1 LAQLPDH
8 DTASDLPDAT
18 GGLGRRALR
27 NTALILAARVIS
39 RLIAL
44 VTVFATAS
52 HLRDARFGDF
62 NTVVTVTALISPVVL
77 DLGFNVLYQR
87 EGARR
92 PSEVERYLQ
101 NLMSVRVLLAV
112 IAFPVLAVALYAL
125 RLGDLLLPGFV
136 LMVLTSY
143 ANLLR
148 YTLYALQRLGF
159 EAIAI
164 VLESLLL
171 LGLTLFGV
179 LNHQGVPYFLWAYVA
194 MYAFDCIFFSVL
206 LRVLNIARL
215 RWRFEPAL
223 IRQWFWMG
231 LPFAVTFVLT
241 TLYWKLDV
249 PLLKLFKTS
258 AEVGWYSFA
267 YKPFEALLFVPITM
281 LGVVLPA
288 LAVYQRDSLDR
299 LRAAVTMFFKALV
312 LVGWPVSVGVV
323 VLAYPLA
330 GLWSGF
336 YPQSIPALQ
345 ILGLAYVF
353 AFVNNAFIGALTV
366 LDRQAAYA
374 RAAGIS
380 LVVNLVLNLILIPP
394 FGYIAASWTTV
405 ATEVVLVAA
414 GWWLTAKHLGNLHLP
429 AASWRPLLAGAV
441 MGAVLIPLR
450 DVQGDAVVLVVLLG
464 VAVYAAAVVLVRAV
478 TPEELRFVRTALRRP
493 S

>member
-1 LAQLPDH
+1 VP
-8 DTASDLPDAT
+8 TA
-18 GGLGRRALR
+18 GLGSRALR
-27 NTALILAARVIS
+27 NTVLILGARVVS

-52 HLRDARFGDF
+52 SLKDARFGDF
-62 NTVVTVTALISPVVL
+62 NTVVTVTALVAPVFL
-77 DLGFNVLYQR
+77 DLGFNILYQR

-92 PSEVERYLQ
+92 PSEIERYLQ
-101 NLMSVRVLLAV
+101 NLMSARLILAV
-112 IAFPVLAVALYAL
+112 ISFPVLAVALYFL
-125 RLGDLLLPGFV
+125 QLSDLLIPGYL

-179 LNHQGVPYFLWAYVA
+179 FNHMGVSYFLWAYVA
-194 MYAFDCIFFSVL
+194 TYAFDCIFFSVL
-206 LRVLNIARL
+206 LRSLKIARF
-215 RWRFEPAL
+215 RWRFEPQL
-223 IRQWFWMG
+223 LRQWFWMG

-249 PLLKLFKTS
+249 PLLKLFKSS

-267 YKPFEALLFVPITM
+267 YKPFEAMLFVPITM
-281 LGVVLPA
+281 LGVVLPV
-288 LAVYQRDSLDR
+288 LAVYQRSSMDR
-299 LRAAVTMFFKALV
+299 LRAAVTMFFKAL
-312 LVGWPVSVGVV
+312 LMVGWPLSVGVV
-323 VLAYPLA
+323 LLATPLA

-336 YPQSIPALQ
+336 YPQSVPALR
-345 ILGLAYVF
+345 ILALAFVF

-366 LDRQAAYA
+366 IDRQATYA
-374 RAAGIS
+374 KAAGIS
-380 LVVNLVLNLILIPP
+380 LAVNLVLNLILIPP

-405 ATEVVLVAA
+405 VTEAVLVAA
-414 GWWLTAKHLGNLHLP
+414 GWWLTARHLGKLHLA
-429 AASWRPLLAGAV
+429 AASWRPILAGVV
-441 MGAVLIPLR
+441 MGVVLYPLR

-464 VAVYAAAVVLVRAV
+464 IAVYAAAVVLLRAM
-478 TPEELRFVRTALRRP
+478 TREEIEFVRGALGRR

>member
-1 LAQLPDH
+1 MPDH
-8 DTASDLPDAT
+8 DASQDVPPIPRA
-18 GGLGRRALR
+18 GIGSRALR
-27 NTALILAARVIS
+27 NTVLILGARVVS

-44 VTVFATAS
+44 VTVFATAA

-62 NTVVTVTALISPVVL
+62 NTVVTVTALVAPVFL
-77 DLGFNVLYQR
+77 DLGFNILYQR

-92 PSEVERYLQ
+92 PAEIERYLQ
-101 NLMSVRVLLAV
+101 NLLSARVILALV
-112 IAFPVLAVALYAL
+112 SMPVLAVALYFL
-125 RLGDLLLPGFV
+125 KLTDLLIPGYV

-171 LGLTLFGV
+171 LAFTLYGV
-179 LNHQGVPYFLWAYVA
+179 LNNQGVAYFLWAYVA
-194 MYAFDCIFFSVL
+194 MYAFDCIFFSLL
-206 LRVLNIARL
+206 LRSLKIARF

-223 IRQWFWMG
+223 LRQWFWMG

-249 PLLKLFKTS
+249 PLLKLFRTS
-258 AEVGWYSFA
+258 DEVGWYSLA

-281 LGVVLPA
+281 LGVVLPV
-288 LAVYQRDSLDR
+288 LAVYQRTSEDR
-299 LRAAVTMFFKALV
+299 LRTAVRMFFKAL
-312 LVGWPVSVGVV
+312 LMLGWPLSIGVI

-366 LDRQAAYA
+366 LDRQATYA
-374 RAAGIS
+374 KAAGLS
-380 LVVNLVLNLILIPP
+380 LAVNLLLNLILIPP

-405 ATEVVLVAA
+405 ATEMVLVGA
-414 GWWLTAKHLGNLHLP
+414 GWWLTARHLGKLRLT
-429 AASWRPLLAGAV
+429 AASWRPILAGVA
-441 MGAVLIPLR
+441 MGAVLYPLR
-450 DVQGDAVVLVVLLG
+450 GVTGDAVGLVVLLG
-464 VAVYAAAVVLVRAV
+464 VAVYGAAILLLRAMSS
-478 TPEELRFVRTALRRP
+478 EEIQFLRAALRRQ

>member
-1 LAQLPDH
+1 LPDH
-8 DTASDLPDAT
+8 DAAQDAHSSPTA
-18 GGLGRRALR
+18 GLGSRALR
-27 NTALILAARVIS
+27 NTVLILGARVVS

-52 HLRDARFGDF
+52 TLRDARFGDF
-62 NTVVTVTALISPVVL
+62 NTVVTVAALVAPVFL
-77 DLGFNVLYQR
+77 DLGFNILYQR

-92 PSEVERYLQ
+92 PAEIERYLQ
-101 NLMSVRVLLAV
+101 NLMSARVILAV
-112 IAFPVLAVALYAL
+112 IALPVLAAALYFL
-125 RLGDLLLPGFV
+125 RLGDLLIPGYV

-179 LNHQGVPYFLWAYVA
+179 INKQGVAYFLWAYVA

-206 LRVLNIARL
+206 LRSLKIVRF

-223 IRQWFWMG
+223 LRRWFWMG

-249 PLLKLFKTS
+249 PLLKLFKGS

-267 YKPFEALLFVPITM
+267 YKPFDALLFVPITM
-281 LGVVLPA
+281 LGVVLPV
-288 LAVYQRDSLDR
+288 LAVYQRSSPER
-299 LRAAVTMFFKALV
+299 LRDAVGMFFKAL
-312 LVGWPVSVGVV
+312 LMLGWPLSVGVV

-336 YPQSIPALQ
+336 FAQSIPALQ
-345 ILGLAYVF
+345 ILALAWAF

-366 LDRQAAYA
+366 IDRQATYA

-380 LVVNLVLNLILIPP
+380 LIVNLVLNLILIPP

-405 ATEVVLVAA
+405 ATEVVLVGT
-414 GWWLTAKHLGNLHLP
+414 GWWLTERHLGHLHLT
-429 AASWRPLLAGAV
+429 AASWRPILAGVVMGAALYPLRNVHGYLVALAVLLGLAVYAGAV
-441 MGAVLIPLR
+441 
-450 DVQGDAVVLVVLLG
+450 VLLK
-464 VAVYAAAVVLVRAV
+464 AITR
-478 TPEELRFVRTALRRP
+478 EEMQFLRSALKR
-493 S
+493 ST

>member
-1 LAQLPDH
+1 
-8 DTASDLPDAT
+8 
-18 GGLGRRALR
+18 
-27 NTALILAARVIS
+27 LILGARVVS

-52 HLRDARFGDF
+52 SLKDARFGDF
-62 NTVVTVTALISPVVL
+62 NTVVTVTALVAPVFL
-77 DLGFNVLYQR
+77 DLGFNILYQR

-92 PSEVERYLQ
+92 PSEIERYLQ
-101 NLMSVRVLLAV
+101 NLMSARLILAV
-112 IAFPVLAVALYAL
+112 ISFPVLAVALYFL
-125 RLGDLLLPGFV
+125 QLSDLLIPGYL

-179 LNHQGVPYFLWAYVA
+179 FNHMGVSYFLWAYVA
-194 MYAFDCIFFSVL
+194 TYAFDCIFFSVL
-206 LRVLNIARL
+206 LRSLKIARF
-215 RWRFEPAL
+215 RWRFEPQL
-223 IRQWFWMG
+223 LRQWFWMG

-249 PLLKLFKTS
+249 PLLKLFKSS

-267 YKPFEALLFVPITM
+267 YKPFEAMLFVPITM
-281 LGVVLPA
+281 LGVVLPV
-288 LAVYQRDSLDR
+288 LAVYQRSSMDR
-299 LRAAVTMFFKALV
+299 LRAAVTMFFKAL
-312 LVGWPVSVGVV
+312 LMVGWPLSVGVAL
-323 VLAYPLA
+323 LATPLA

-336 YPQSIPALQ
+336 YPQSVPALR
-345 ILGLAYVF
+345 ILALAFVF

-366 LDRQAAYA
+366 IDRQATYA
-374 RAAGIS
+374 KAAGIS
-380 LVVNLVLNLILIPP
+380 LAVNLVLNLILIPP

-405 ATEVVLVAA
+405 VTEAVLVAA
-414 GWWLTAKHLGNLHLP
+414 GWWLTARHLGKLHLA
-429 AASWRPLLAGAV
+429 AASWRPILAGVV
-441 MGAVLIPLR
+441 MGVVLYPLR

-464 VAVYAAAVVLVRAV
+464 IAVYAAAVVLLRAM
-478 TPEELRFVRTALRRP
+478 TREEIEFVRGALGRR

>member
-1 LAQLPDH
+1 MPDH
-8 DTASDLPDAT
+8 DAAQDALPIPTA
-18 GGLGRRALR
+18 GLGSRALR
-27 NTALILAARVIS
+27 NTVLILSARVVS

-52 HLRDARFGDF
+52 ALHDAGFGVF
-62 NTVVTVTALISPVVL
+62 NAVVTVTALVAPVFL
-77 DLGFNVLYQR
+77 DLGFNILYQR

-92 PSEVERYLQ
+92 PSEIERYLQ
-101 NLMSVRVLLAV
+101 NLMSARLILAV
-112 IAFPVLAVALYAL
+112 IALPVLAVSLYFL
-125 RLGDLLLPGFV
+125 KLTDLLVPGYL

-179 LNHQGVPYFLWAYVA
+179 VNHQGVAYFLWAYVA

-206 LRVLNIARL
+206 LHLLKIARF
-215 RWRFEPAL
+215 RWRFEPNL
-223 IRQWFWMG
+223 LRQWLWMG

-249 PLLKLFKTS
+249 PLLKLFKSS
-258 AEVGWYSFA
+258 AEVGWYSLA

-281 LGVVLPA
+281 LGVALPV
-288 LAVYQRDSLDR
+288 LAVYQRASLDR
-299 LRAAVTMFFKALV
+299 LRTAVTMFFKAL
-312 LVGWPVSVGVV
+312 LMLGWPLSIGVV
-323 VLAYPLA
+323 ILAYPLA
-330 GLWSGF
+330 SLWPPF
-336 YPQSIPALQ
+336 FPQAIPALQ
-345 ILGLAYVF
+345 ILALAFVF
-353 AFVNNAFIGALTV
+353 AFVNNAFIGTLTV
-366 LDRQAAYA
+366 IDRQATYA
-374 RAAGIS
+374 RAVGAS

-405 ATEVVLVAA
+405 ATEVVLVAL
-414 GWWLTAKHLGNLHLP
+414 GWWLTARHLGDLHLV
-429 AASWRPLLAGAV
+429 AASWRPMLAGVV
-441 MGAVLIPLR
+441 MGAALYPFKDVHGEVVL
-450 DVQGDAVVLVVLLG
+450 LVVLLG
-464 VAVYAAAVVLVRAV
+464 MAVYAAAAVLLRAM
-478 TPEELRFVRTALRRP
+478 TREEIQFIRTALLRRQ

>member
-1 LAQLPDH
+1 LPEH
-8 DTASDLPDAT
+8 DAPQDALPT
-18 GGLGRRALR
+18 PPTGLGTRALR
-27 NTALILAARVIS
+27 NTLLILSARVVS

-52 HLRDARFGDF
+52 RLGDARFGVF
-62 NTVVTVTALISPVVL
+62 NVVVTVTALVAPVFL
-77 DLGFNVLYQR
+77 DLGFNILYQL

-92 PSEVERYLQ
+92 PSEIERYLQ
-101 NLMSVRVLLAV
+101 NLMSARLILAV
-112 IAFPVLAVALYAL
+112 IALPFLAAALYFL
-125 RLGDLLLPGFV
+125 RLSDLLVPGYV

-179 LNHQGVPYFLWAYVA
+179 FTHQGVAYFLWAYVA
-194 MYAFDCIFFSVL
+194 MYAFDCIFFAVL
-206 LRVLNIARL
+206 LRSLKIARF

-223 IRQWFWMG
+223 LRRWFWMG

-249 PLLKLFKTS
+249 PLLQLFRTS
-258 AEVGWYSFA
+258 AEVGWYSLA

-281 LGVVLPA
+281 LGVVVPV
-288 LAVYQRDSLDR
+288 LAVYQRTSNDR
-299 LRAAVTMFFKALV
+299 LRPAVALFFKAL
-312 LVGWPVSVGVV
+312 LMLGWPLSVGMI

-336 YPQSIPALQ
+336 FPQSIPALQ
-345 ILGLAYVF
+345 ILALAYAF
-353 AFVNNAFIGALTV
+353 AFVNNAFIGALTA
-366 LDRQAAYA
+366 LDKQATYA
-374 RAAGIS
+374 RAAGAS

-405 ATEVVLVAA
+405 ATEVVLVGA
-414 GWWLTAKHLGNLHLP
+414 GWWLTAKHLGNLHLA
-429 AASWRPLLAGAV
+429 AASWRPILAGAV
-441 MGAVLIPLR
+441 MGAVLYPLR
-450 DVQGDAVVLVVLLG
+450 NVQGDAVALVVLLG
-464 VAVYAAAVVLVRAV
+464 IAVYAAAVLLLRAV
-478 TPEELRFVRTALRRP
+478 TREEMQFMRAALRRP

>member
-1 LAQLPDH
+1 LPEN
-8 DTASDLPDAT
+8 DAT
-18 GGLGRRALR
+18 PEAIPPAPTAGLGSRALR
-27 NTALILAARVIS
+27 NTVLILGARVVS

-52 HLRDARFGDF
+52 RLGDARFGNF
-62 NTVVTVTALISPVVL
+62 NTVVTVTALVAPVFL
-77 DLGFNVLYQR
+77 DLGFNILYQR

-92 PSEVERYLQ
+92 PSEIERYLQ
-101 NLMSVRVLLAV
+101 NLMSARLILAV
-112 IAFPVLAVALYAL
+112 IALPVLAAALYFL
-125 RLGDLLLPGFV
+125 RLSDLLIPGYL

-179 LNHQGVPYFLWAYVA
+179 FTRQGVAYFLWAYVA
-194 MYAFDCIFFSVL
+194 MYAFDCIFFAVL
-206 LRVLNIARL
+206 LRSLKIARF
-215 RWRFEPAL
+215 RWRFEPDL
-223 IRQWFWMG
+223 LRQWFWMG

-249 PLLKLFKTS
+249 PLLKLFRSS
-258 AEVGWYSFA
+258 AEVGWYSLA

-281 LGVVLPA
+281 LGVVLPV
-288 LAVYQRDSLDR
+288 LAVYQRNSMDR
-299 LRAAVTMFFKALV
+299 LRAAVSIFFKAL
-312 LVGWPVSVGVV
+312 LMLGWPLSVGAV

-336 YPQSIPALQ
+336 YKPSIPALQ
-345 ILGLAYVF
+345 ILSLAYVF

-366 LDRQAAYA
+366 IDRQATYA
-374 RAAGIS
+374 RAAGAS
-380 LVVNLVLNLILIPP
+380 LIVNLVLNLILIPP

-405 ATEVVLVAA
+405 VTEIVLVAA
-414 GWWLTAKHLGNLHLP
+414 GWWLTARHLGKLHLA
-429 AASWRPLLAGAV
+429 AASWRPILAGAV
-441 MGAVLIPLR
+441 MGVVIYPLSNVHGEAVL
-450 DVQGDAVVLVVLLG
+450 LVVLLG
-464 VAVYAAAVVLVRAV
+464 IAVYVAAVVLLRAM
-478 TPEELRFVRTALRRP
+478 TREEIQFLRAALRRP

>member
-1 LAQLPDH
+1 
-8 DTASDLPDAT
+8 
-18 GGLGRRALR
+18 
-27 NTALILAARVIS
+27 
-39 RLIAL
+39 

-52 HLRDARFGDF
+52 SLRDARFGVF
-62 NTVVTVTALISPVVL
+62 NTVVTVTALVAPVFL
-77 DLGFNVLYQR
+77 DLGFNILYQR

-92 PSEVERYLQ
+92 PSEIERYLQ
-101 NLMSVRVLLAV
+101 NLMSARLVLAV
-112 IAFPVLAVALYAL
+112 IALPVLAGALYVL
-125 RLGDLLLPGFV
+125 RLTDLLIPGYV

-164 VLESLLL
+164 VLESVLL

-179 LNHQGVPYFLWAYVA
+179 FNHQGVAYFLWAYVA

-206 LRVLNIARL
+206 LRTLRIARF
-215 RWRFEPAL
+215 RWRFEPDL
-223 IRQWFWMG
+223 LRQWFWMG

-249 PLLKLFKTS
+249 PLLKLFRSS
-258 AEVGWYSFA
+258 AEVGWYSLA

-281 LGVVLPA
+281 LGVVLPV
-288 LAVYQRDSLDR
+288 LAVYQRTSPDR
-299 LRAAVTMFFKALV
+299 LRAAVAMFFKAL
-312 LVGWPVSVGVV
+312 LMLGWPASVGLV

-336 YPQSIPALQ
+336 YPQSVPALQ
-345 ILGLAYVF
+345 ILALAFVF

-366 LDRQAAYA
+366 LDRQATYA
-374 RAAGIS
+374 KAAGVS

-405 ATEVVLVAA
+405 ATEMVLVAV
-414 GWWLTAKHLGNLHLP
+414 GWWLTVRHLGKLHLP
-429 AASWRPLLAGAV
+429 AASWRPILAGVV
-441 MGAVLIPLR
+441 MGVALYPFKNVE
-450 DVQGDAVVLVVLLG
+450 GDAALLVVVLG
-464 VAVYAAAVVLVRAV
+464 MAVYAAAVVLLRAM
-478 TPEELRFVRTALRRP
+478 TREEMQFLRSALLRRP
-493 S
+493 M

>member
-1 LAQLPDH
+1 LPDH
-8 DTASDLPDAT
+8 DAAQDAQPAPTA
-18 GGLGRRALR
+18 GLGSRALR
-27 NTALILAARVIS
+27 NTVLILTARVVS

-52 HLRDARFGDF
+52 SLRDARFGDF
-62 NTVVTVTALISPVVL
+62 NTVVTVTALVAPVFL
-77 DLGFNVLYQR
+77 DLGFNILYQR
-87 EGARR
+87 EGARQ
-92 PSEVERYLQ
+92 PSEIERYLQ
-101 NLMSVRVLLAV
+101 NLLSARVILAV
-112 IAFPVLAVALYAL
+112 IALPVLAAALYFL
-125 RLGDLLLPGFV
+125 NLSDLLIPGYV

-159 EAIAI
+159 EAVAI
-164 VLESLLL
+164 VIESLLL
-171 LGLTLFGV
+171 LGLTVYGV
-179 LNHQGVPYFLWAYVA
+179 FNHQGVAYFLWAYVA
-194 MYAFDCIFFSVL
+194 TYAFDCIFFSVL
-206 LRVLNIARL
+206 LRTLKIARF

-223 IRQWFWMG
+223 LRQWFWMG

-249 PLLKLFKTS
+249 PLLKLFKGS

-281 LGVVLPA
+281 LGVVLPV
-288 LAVYQRDSLDR
+288 LAVYQRNSIDR
-299 LRAAVTMFFKALV
+299 LRAAVAMFFKAL
-312 LVGWPVSVGVV
+312 LMVGWPLSVGVV

-345 ILGLAYVF
+345 ILALAYVF

-366 LDRQAAYA
+366 LDRQATYA
-374 RAAGIS
+374 KAAGAS
-380 LVVNLVLNLILIPP
+380 LVVNLILNLILIPTY
-394 FGYIAASWTTV
+394 GYLAAAWTTV
-405 ATEVVLVAA
+405 VTEMVLVGA

-429 AASWRPLLAGAV
+429 AASWRPILAGIV
-441 MGAVLIPLR
+441 MGAVLYPVR
-450 DVQGDAVVLVVLLG
+450 NVQGDAVLLVILLG
-464 VAVYAAAVVLVRAV
+464 MAVYAAAVLLLRAM
-478 TPEELRFVRTALRRP
+478 TREEMQFIRSALLRRP

>member
-1 LAQLPDH
+1 
-8 DTASDLPDAT
+8 
-18 GGLGRRALR
+18 
-27 NTALILAARVIS
+27 
-39 RLIAL
+39 
-44 VTVFATAS
+44 
-52 HLRDARFGDF
+52 
-62 NTVVTVTALISPVVL
+62 
-77 DLGFNVLYQR
+77 
-87 EGARR
+87 
-92 PSEVERYLQ
+92 
-101 NLMSVRVLLAV
+101 
-112 IAFPVLAVALYAL
+112 
-125 RLGDLLLPGFV
+125 
-136 LMVLTSY
+136 
-143 ANLLR
+143 
-148 YTLYALQRLGF
+148 
-159 EAIAI
+159 
-164 VLESLLL
+164 
-171 LGLTLFGV
+171 
-179 LNHQGVPYFLWAYVA
+179 
-194 MYAFDCIFFSVL
+194 
-206 LRVLNIARL
+206 
-215 RWRFEPAL
+215 
-223 IRQWFWMG
+223 MG

-288 LAVYQRDSLDR
+288 LAVYQRESLDR

-323 VLAYPLA
+323 VLAHPLA
-330 GLWSGF
+330 GLWTGF
-336 YPQSIPALQ
+336 YPKSIPALQ

-405 ATEVVLVAA
+405 ITEVVLVAA
-414 GWWLTAKHLGNLHLP
+414 GWWLTARHLGNLHLP

-450 DVQGDAVVLVVLLG
+450 NVQGDAVVLVVLLG
-464 VAVYAAAVVLVRAV
+464 IAVYAVAVVLVRAV
-478 TPEELRFVRTALRRP
+478 TPEELRFVRGALRRP

>member
-1 LAQLPDH
+1 MPDQ
-8 DTASDLPDAT
+8 DQTPDPPGST
-18 GGLGRRALR
+18 TGLGRRALR
-27 NTALILAARVIS
+27 NTVLILAARVVS

-52 HLRDARFGDF
+52 HLHDASFGDF
-62 NTVVTVTALISPVVL
+62 NTVVTVTALVSPVVI

-87 EGARR
+87 EGARH

-101 NLMSVRVLLAV
+101 NLISARVLLAL
-112 IAFPVLAVALYAL
+112 IAFPVLAVLLYAL
-125 RLGDLLLPGFV
+125 RLGDLLVPGYL
-136 LMVLTSY
+136 LMVLSSY

-164 VLESLLL
+164 VLESVLLL
-171 LGLTLFGV
+171 SLTLFGV
-179 LNHQGVPYFLWAYVA
+179 FNHMGVAYFLWAYVA
-194 MYAFDCIFFSVL
+194 MYAFDCIFFAVL

-299 LRAAVTMFFKALV
+299 LRSAVTMFFKALL

-366 LDRQAAYA
+366 IDKQAAYA

-380 LVVNLVLNLILIPP
+380 LVVNLGLNLILIPP
-394 FGYIAASWTTV
+394 YGYIAASWTTV
-405 ATEVVLVAA
+405 VTEIVLVAA

-441 MGAVLIPLR
+441 MGAVLIPLK
-450 DVQGDAVVLVVLLG
+450 DVHGDAVGLVVLLG
-464 VAVYAAAVVLVRAV
+464 MAVYVVAIVLVRAV
-478 TPEELRFVRTALRRP
+478 TPAELQFVRTALRRT